1 MAATRALHDYLTTGP
16 EAETDLRSVVLFGRN
31 TASYKF
37 ALAESLFDL
46 AKNGHQSVSLE
57 ELAEP
62 YTSHMVEHAR
72 HAPRQAVNP
81 SSAFVSACV
90 GYANGT
96 TTHDALI
103 DEALRSGFTN
113 VLDRFHT
120 VNQVEVPVRLFA
132 KDFKRGS
139 RRIDLTDEMMGLAQ
153 SPQVANIVAETES
166 RWHLVETA
174 WQTGVSANLL
184 GLAYDETTGLI
195 TANGRENRRRDVTSV
210 RGALDGYQK
219 GYCFYCYA
227 RINTEEAT
235 AEVPLCDVDHF
246 LPHVLGRVM
255 PQANLDGVWNLVLA
269 CPDCNRGDG
278 GKFSRI
284 PAKKYLERLH
294 RRNEY
299 LITSHHPLRETIIA
313 QTGASPKERWEFLSR
328 VYAAAEAA
336 LPGAKWETKQREEA
350 TF

>member
-1 MAATRALHDYLTTGP
+1 MAATKPLHEYLATGP

-46 AKNGHQSVSLE
+46 AKNGHQSISLE
-57 ELAEP
+57 ELAGP

-72 HAPRQAVNP
+72 RAPRQAVNP

-90 GYANGT
+90 GYAKGT
-96 TTHDALI
+96 TTHDELI
-103 DEALRSGFTN
+103 DEALRSGFSN

-120 VNQVEVPVRLFA
+120 VNQVEVPVRLFT
-132 KDFKRGS
+132 KDFRRGS
-139 RRIDLTDEMMGLAQ
+139 RRIVLTDEMMGLAQ
-153 SPQVANIVAETES
+153 SPQAPNIVAETES
-166 RWHLVETA
+166 RWRLVETA

-184 GLAYDETTGLI
+184 GLAYDEGTGLI

-219 GYCFYCYA
+219 GHCFYCYA
-227 RINTEEAT
+227 RINAEEDTKDA
-235 AEVPLCDVDHF
+235 PLCDVDHF
-246 LPHVLGRVM
+246 LPHALGRVM
-255 PQANLDGVWNLVLA
+255 PQVNLDGVWNLVLA
-269 CPDCNRGDG
+269 CPDCNRGEG

-313 QTGASPKERWEFLSR
+313 QTGASPKARWEFLSR
-328 VYAAAEAA
+328 AYAVAEVV
-336 LPGAKWETKQREEA
+336 LPGAKWEAEQREEA

>member
-1 MAATRALHDYLTTGP
+1 M
-16 EAETDLRSVVLFGRN
+16 
-31 TASYKF
+31 
-37 ALAESLFDL
+37 
-46 AKNGHQSVSLE
+46 
-57 ELAEP
+57 
-62 YTSHMVEHAR
+62 
-72 HAPRQAVNP
+72 
-81 SSAFVSACV
+81 
-90 GYANGT
+90 
-96 TTHDALI
+96 
-103 DEALRSGFTN
+103 
-113 VLDRFHT
+113 
-120 VNQVEVPVRLFA
+120 
-132 KDFKRGS
+132 
-139 RRIDLTDEMMGLAQ
+139 
-153 SPQVANIVAETES
+153 
-166 RWHLVETA
+166 
-174 WQTGVSANLL
+174 
-184 GLAYDETTGLI
+184 
-195 TANGRENRRRDVTSV
+195 

-219 GYCFYCYA
+219 GHCFYCYA
-227 RINTEEAT
+227 RINAEEAT